1 MCYIFNCYILVP
13 GAPQA
18 PKVYV
23 TQRKNAASSKVTLA
37 ADFRW
42 SEPDSINGILSHQHV
57 YYWKS
62 SKPHQVSSTTLSSS
76 SRHFILDGLQG
87 NTTYFFQVCD
97 YPGPEVIKHFSCS
110 TQLSM
115 KFKLLITIKMLKN
128 KYFSYFQTLWYSI
141 YRANKCYNANTC
153 WHFNI

>member
-1 MCYIFNCYILVP
+1 MFNCYTLVP

-97 YPGPEVIKHFSCS
+97 IWPGPEIIKPFSCS
-110 TQLSM
+110 TQRFM
-115 KFKLLITIKMLKN
+115 KFQLLIYTKMLIKIF
-128 KYFSYFQTLWYSI
+128 FSCFQSLRWCI
-141 YRANKCYNANTC
+141 YHADKC
-153 WHFNI
+153 

>member
-1 MCYIFNCYILVP
+1 MP

-97 YPGPEVIKHFSCS
+97 TWPVPEVIKPFSCS
-110 TQLSM
+110 TQLCM
-115 KFKLLITIKMLKN
+115 KFQLLINTKMLKN
-128 KYFSYFQTLWYSI
+128 IKQQLFLLSI
-141 YRANKCYNANTC
+141 FIMLIN
-153 WHFNI
+153 F